1 MDEFKRILKHSA
13 IYGLGNVLSKMIG
26 FILIP
31 VYTNVLSKDEYGLM
45 ELLNNTMIIIQL
57 VVGMGLSIA
66 ILRFHSEC
74 KDDDSRDTV
83 VSTTIFFTMGFALVV
98 AAIGVYFSQDLSRL
112 ILRDG
117 GYSEPFRVM
126 MFVMLFTTVIE
137 VPMVVLR
144 AKEKSFTFLGVS
156 LAQLIIGLVLNI
168 FFIVIL
174 RCGVAGWLLSSLWT
188 SALICGYL
196 LYNTLGSIR
205 KRRFSFGLLQRMLT
219 YTIPLIPAS
228 LAMFWIHNGDRYIL
242 NSETGMGDV
251 GIYSLGYRFA
261 MMIPL
266 LVGQPFFLIWSVR
279 MFHIFEQ
286 EGGEKVYARAFT
298 YFTAV
303 ILLFWLCMAATI
315 KEVIFLMSR
324 PQYHNAYFI
333 VHIVA
338 MGYVLREFSDFF
350 KGVLLIRRKTSFIGL
365 STLISALV
373 STVLYLVLIPHF
385 KLLGAAWATFFT
397 FGFMALFMFI
407 TSQYVYRVPYEYKRL
422 IIMGALAIAILLGSR
437 YVSFPSLYLNMVIK
451 GFISMCFFPL
461 LYLFGFFTPDEK
473 EKILNGISTVF
484 SFMKHK
490 KRPLGPQD

>member
-13 IYGLGNVLSKMIG
+13 IYGLGNVISKMIG

-31 VYTNVLSKDEYGLM
+31 VYTNVLSKAEYGLI

-66 ILRFHSEC
+66 ILRFYSED
-74 KDDDSRDTV
+74 KDEDSRDAV
-83 VSTTIFFTMGFALVV
+83 ITTSIIFTCFFALIV
-98 AAIGVYFSQDLSRL
+98 AAVGLYSSKDLSRL
-112 ILRDG
+112 ILRDI

-126 MFVMLFTTVIE
+126 MFVMLFTTIIE

-144 AKEKSFTFLGVS
+144 AKERSITFLGVS

-168 FFIVIL
+168 FFIVFL

-188 SALICGYL
+188 SALICAYL
-196 LYNTLGSIR
+196 LYTTLGGVR
-205 KRRFSFGLLQRMLT
+205 KMRFSFSLLKRMLA

-242 NSETGMGDV
+242 NSEVGMGDV

-261 MMIPL
+261 MMIPI

-279 MFHIFEQ
+279 MFHVFEQ

-298 YFTAV
+298 YFTGV

-324 PQYHNAYFI
+324 EQYHSAYFI

-350 KGVLLIRRKTSFIGL
+350 KGVLLIRRRTSFIGL

-373 STVLYLVLIPHF
+373 STVLYLYLIPRF
-385 KLLGAAWATFFT
+385 GQLGAAWATFFT
-397 FGFMALFMFI
+397 FGSMALFMFI
-407 TSQYVYRVPYEYKRL
+407 TSQHVCRVPYEYKRL
-422 IIMGALAIAILLGSR
+422 IIMGALAITILLSSR
-437 YVSFPSLYLNMVIK
+437 YVSLNNLYINMAIK
-451 GFISMCFFPL
+451 GFFSLCFFPL

-473 EKILNGISTVF
+473 EKIAKGLSIVF
-484 SFMKHK
+484 GFLK
-490 KRPLGPQD
+490 